1 MQTMQLLKCLLR
13 LNFSKEKSR
22 VQYSILFNFLLTE
35 GAQQCSHCPQYTVQ
49 YNIMRLRK
57 YDSRLLHNTHYTVVH
72 TVHRLDTVYL
82 ERAKNMIIMF
92 RFLRSLPIAGLAVM
106 ELGGGRA
113 NG

>member
-1 MQTMQLLKCLLR
+1 MTAD
-13 LNFSKEKSR
+13 
-22 VQYSILFNFLLTE
+22 YYII
-35 GAQQCSHCPQYTVQ
+35 H
-49 YNIMRLRK
+49 II
-57 YDSRLLHNTHYTVVH
+57 HYTVVH